1 MARRCPIFISF
12 CLAVMTI
19 FGPAAAG
26 AGTGEVGLPQP
37 RLESRVS
44 VEEALLKRRS
54 VRDFAAAP
62 LTLAEIGQLLWA
74 AQGVT
79 SASGQR
85 AAPSAGALYPL
96 ELYVVAGQVT
106 GLAAGVY
113 RYVPKNHTLL
123 PVTSSDRRA
132 ALSKGAWKHHSITD
146 APASLVFSAVFTR
159 TTRKYGERGVRYVYM
174 DAAHAAENVYL
185 QAVALDLATFIIG
198 GFDDGLVAQA
208 VNLAAGE
215 EAVAIMPLGRPK
227 RP

>member
-1 MARRCPIFISF
+1 MLRHSLMVLSLS
-12 CLAVMTI
+12 LALRGICDPLT
-19 FGPAAAG
+19 AG
-26 AGTGEVGLPQP
+26 ADNGEITLPKP

-54 VRDFAAAP
+54 IRDFAPAP
-62 LTLAEIGQLLWA
+62 LTIAEVGQLLWA

-79 SASGQR
+79 SATGQR

-96 ELYVVAGQVT
+96 ELYVVAGRVT

-113 RYVPKNHTLL
+113 RYLPKNHSLV

-146 APASLVFSAVFTR
+146 APASLVFSGVFTR

-198 GFDDGLVAQA
+198 GFDDRLVAQA
-208 VNLAAGE
+208 VNLSAGE
-215 EAVAIMPLGRPK
+215 EPIAIMPLGRPK
-227 RP
+227 RR

>member
-1 MARRCPIFISF
+1 MLRHSLMALS
-12 CLAVMTI
+12 LSLVVKAVLDPL
-19 FGPAAAG
+19 PAG
-26 AGTGEVGLPQP
+26 GDNGEIPLPKP

-62 LTLAEIGQLLWA
+62 LTIVEVGQLLWA

-113 RYVPKNHTLL
+113 RYIPKNHTLV

-146 APASLVFSAVFTR
+146 APATLVFSGVFTR
-159 TTRKYGERGVRYVYM
+159 TTRKYGGRGVRYVYM

-208 VNLAAGE
+208 VSLAAGE
-215 EAVAIMPLGRPK
+215 EAVALMPLGRPK